1 MGDMSSLVPW
11 EEFDRD
17 PRSPEI
23 APLRASDKDR
33 DLALRILSEA
43 YAEGRLA
50 RDEFDERA
58 DAVHAARTLGDLP
71 AQLAD
76 LVPDVAVRPGTGL
89 EQHRQRAVETGLEQ
103 HRQRAVEKYA
113 RERRE
118 ALWTFISVSVVC
130 WVIWAATMFGE
141 FPWPLF
147 PMIFTGLNAGR
158 VIFQR
163 DDIISGEIRRRE
175 KREAK
180 ALREQEK
187 KELPPG
193 GPAE

>member
-1 MGDMSSLVPW
+1 MSPLAPW

-17 PRSPEI
+17 PRSPDL

-33 DLALRILSEA
+33 ELALRILSEA

-58 DAVHAARTLGDLP
+58 DAVNAARTLGDLP
-71 AQLAD
+71 DQLAD
-76 LVPDVAVRPGTGL
+76 LLPAVAVRPGASL
-89 EQHRQRAVETGLEQ
+89 ESHRQKAI
-103 HRQRAVEKYA
+103 AKYE
-113 RERRE
+113 RERRD
-118 ALWTFISVSVVC
+118 AVWTFLSVSTIC
-130 WVIWAATMFGE
+130 WVIWFAVGADAFL
-141 FPWPLF
+141 WPLF

-163 DDIISGEIRRRE
+163 EDIISGDIRRRE

-180 ALREQEK
+180 QLHEREERRA
-187 KELPPG
+187 LPPSDQPDDG
-193 GPAE
+193 S

>member
-1 MGDMSSLVPW
+1 MSSPVPW
-11 EEFDRD
+11 EEFERD
-17 PRSPEI
+17 PRSPDL
-23 APLRASDKDR
+23 APLRASDRDR
-33 DLALRILSEA
+33 DLALRILSDA

-58 DAVHAARTLGDLP
+58 DAVNAARTLGELP
-71 AQLAD
+71 AQLVD
-76 LVPDVAVRPGTGL
+76 LVPATAIKPGAAIG
-89 EQHRQRAVETGLEQ
+89 QADHRQRAI
-103 HRQRAVEKYA
+103 AKYE

-118 ALWTFISVSVVC
+118 ALWTFLSVSGVC
-130 WVIWAATMFGE
+130 WVIWIATGADSFL
-141 FPWPLF
+141 WPLF

-163 DDIISGEIRRRE
+163 EDIISGDIRRRE

-187 KELPPG
+187 KRALPPAAV
-193 GPAE
+193 PDESPEDPTT

>member
-1 MGDMSSLVPW
+1 MSSPVPW
-11 EEFDRD
+11 EEFERD
-17 PRSPEI
+17 PRSPDL
-23 APLRASDKDR
+23 APLRASDRDR

-58 DAVHAARTLGDLP
+58 DAVTAARTLGDLP
-71 AQLAD
+71 AQLVD
-76 LVPDVAVRPGTGL
+76 LVPATSLRPGAGL
-89 EQHRQRAVETGLEQ
+89 DH
-103 HRQRAVEKYA
+103 HRQRAVEKYQ

-118 ALWTFISVSVVC
+118 AIWTFLSVSTIC
-130 WVIWAATMFGE
+130 WVIWAVVMLGD

-163 DDIISGEIRRRE
+163 DDIISGDIRRRE
-175 KREAK
+175 RREAK
-180 ALREQEK
+180 ALHQREKREK
-187 KELPPG
+187 PPG
-193 GPAE
+193 D

>member
-1 MGDMSSLVPW
+1 MSTLVPW

-17 PRSPEI
+17 PRSPDL

-58 DAVHAARTLGDLP
+58 DAVHEARTLGELPGLLGDL
-71 AQLAD
+71 L
-76 LVPDVAVRPGTGL
+76 PDVALQPGAGL
-89 EQHRQRAVETGLEQ
+89 DHHRQRAV
-103 HRQRAVEKYA
+103 AKYE
-113 RERRE
+113 RERRD
-118 ALWTFISVSVVC
+118 ALWTFLSVSAIC
-130 WVIWAATMFGE
+130 WVIWVVVMPGD
-141 FPWPLF
+141 FPWPVF
-147 PMIFTGLNAGR
+147 PMFFTALNAGR

-163 DDIISGEIRRRE
+163 EDIISGDIRRRE
-175 KREAK
+175 KREAR

-187 KELPPG
+187 KRALPPAT
-193 GPAE
+193 GPDRSPEDPSA